1 MVKYRLDRVAQAI
14 ASEPRR
20 AIIEC
25 LADGE
30 ASMSR
35 LATHLDVSLPAVDK
49 HLHVLLDAG
58 MVAKSKSGRT
68 TTVRLVPGSLDGLAT
83 WAMSTHLMWSNAL
96 DRLEQHL
103 AGPSD
108 SQETS

>member
-20 AIIEC
+20 AIIER
-25 LADGE
+25 LAEGE

-35 LATHLDVSLPAVDK
+35 LATHLDASLPAVDK

-83 WAMSTHLMWSNAL
+83 WAMSTNLMWSNAL

-103 AGPSD
+103 AVPSD
-108 SQETS
+108 SEEPS

>member
-1 MVKYRLDRVAQAI
+1 MVKYRLDRVAHAI

-25 LADGE
+25 LSEGE

-49 HLHVLLDAG
+49 HLQVLTGAG
-58 MVAKSKSGRT
+58 VVTKSKSGRT
-68 TTVRLVPGSLDGLAT
+68 TSVRLVPGSLDDLAT
-83 WAMSTHLMWSNAL
+83 WAMSTRLMWAHAL
-96 DRLEQHL
+96 DRLDQHL
-103 AGPSD
+103 AAAPGSEEKP
-108 SQETS
+108 